1 MIISKC
7 PFGGTMPETVRS
19 YALVITLCIACIT
32 GAWAL
37 AGELHNY
44 RLATITVNME
54 KHENG
59 IAANTLA
66 INRLV
71 TSTDSWQE
79 DIDEIKKD
87 VKTLLMQS
95 ASK

>member
-1 MIISKC
+1 
-7 PFGGTMPETVRS
+7 MPDKIKQ

-32 GAWAL
+32 GSWAH

-44 RLATITVNME
+44 RLANITSSIE
-54 KHENG
+54 KHDTG
-59 IAANTLA
+59 INANTLA

-71 TSTDSWQE
+71 TSSDSWKE
-79 DIDEIKKD
+79 DIDEIKAD

-95 ASK
+95 AGK